1 MTTLLILTIV
11 LLLMVSA
18 FFSACETAVT
28 SASRAKLHQL
38 AKDGDERANIIRK
51 LQEKLSSVI
60 SVILTCNTMINTLS
74 ASIAT
79 KLIGDLIDDEG
90 FGVLYASFI
99 MGALILIYAEV
110 MPKMVALHSPERFML
125 RASRFLN
132 FIVNLF
138 RPLNNVITSI
148 ARNTLSATGV
158 KTSGQTSLYASL
170 EELRG
175 VIDMH
180 QGPGQ
185 DVPQERAMLKSIL
198 DLGSVQVG
206 EIMIHR
212 KNVTMLNADNPT
224 SVILDQI
231 LSCPFTRLPIYK
243 GDPDN
248 IVGLLKVRN
257 ELVALNRHS
266 IEVFDNVGGE
276 LFPFQRIDGAVIT
289 KGAVGTHAKCLFA
302 QTFAFVGGGRN
313 EPISVYVG
321 ANGGAQK
328 IATRE
333 IEILINRY
341 SEDRLSGIV
350 IESVEQDAH
359 QNLYIHLPNETLVY
373 DMAGSSAVGQP
384 VWFVLKSGGDAD
396 QPYRAIN
403 FVYAYGKWI
412 VGDKLQATLGYMTD
426 ATFAQYGQPTGWRFD
441 TALIYNEGMGAII
454 NSIELVGTVGR
465 AATGLQPS
473 VFCSYT
479 KDGLTWSQ
487 ERSRSAGLRG
497 DYAHRMTW
505 HRFGVRFGHW
515 LGLRFRGVG
524 MTTLAIPRL
533 EIDVEPLNA

>member
-1 MTTLLILTIV
+1 MQVPV
-11 LLLMVSA
+11 LSGIYADAKSDFRTSYPVNLVPVPKDTGISNGYLR
-18 FFSACETAVT
+18 TA
-28 SASRAKLHQL
+28 
-38 AKDGDERANIIRK
+38 DGI
-51 LQEKLSSVI
+51 
-60 SVILTCNTMINTLS
+60 
-74 ASIAT
+74 
-79 KLIGDLIDDEG
+79 
-90 FGVLYASFI
+90 VLYANVSGLDRGGIVWQGSLYRVCGEALVKINSDSSINTIGSVGSGGRCSFDYSFDRLAI
-99 MGALILIYAEV
+99 SSNG
-110 MPKMVALHSPERFML
+110 RFYY
-125 RASRFLN
+125 FDG
-132 FIVNLF
+132 
-138 RPLNNVITSI
+138 T
-148 ARNTLSATGV
+148 TLSRVTDA
-158 KTSGQTSLYASL
+158 
-170 EELRG
+170 
-175 VIDMH
+175 
-180 QGPGQ
+180 
-185 DVPQERAMLKSIL
+185 
-198 DLGSVQVG
+198 DLGSVVDHVWIDGYHITTDG
-206 EIMIHR
+206 EFVV
-212 KNVTMLNADNPT
+212 VTELNDPASVNPLKYG
-224 SVILDQI
+224 S
-231 LSCPFTRLPIYK
+231 SEF
-243 GDPDN
+243 DPDN

-524 MTTLAIPRL
+524 STTLAIPRL
-533 EIDVEPLNA
+533 EIQVEPLNA